1 MTSTFPSRLIRSS
14 SSWSHRPSCPS
25 SSLSSFFLIAWLAR
39 SRQVGDVLEAQAAAL
54 EDAYT
59 RPAWS
64 GGAEAEGVPLLLD
77 ERAEADG
84 ETDGDLVE
92 GDVHDPAEQR
102 DALAELDDG
111 HRVGR
116 LGREGARRD
125 TDHGEALDGALAAEG
140 HGLPGALVAGRTELP
155 RRDGELPAP
164 PAAHPG
170 ELALARALEEALQR
184 DRRLSHGR
192 TGSRARWRCCRRG
205 CG

>member
-1 MTSTFPSRLIRSS
+1 MGDASLPRLPCVTNESPVPVSSVSRRPPAMPSGR
-14 SSWSHRPSCPS
+14 
-25 SSLSSFFLIAWLAR
+25 
-39 SRQVGDVLEAQAAAL
+39 
-54 EDAYT
+54 
-59 RPAWS
+59 
-64 GGAEAEGVPLLLD
+64 AEAEGGPLLLD

-116 LGREGARRD
+116 VGREGARRD

-140 HGLPGALVAGRTELP
+140 HGPPGALVTGRTELP

-170 ELALARALEEALQR
+170 ELALARALEEVLQR
-184 DRRLSHGR
+184 DDRLSR
-192 TGSRARWRCCRRG
+192 TVAVLPRRVWVRPTRASPT
-205 CG
+205 

>member
-1 MTSTFPSRLIRSS
+1 MSRGMPSRRSS
-14 SSWSHRPSCPS
+14 TMRTSSRLRTTGKRWGRLARTTS
-25 SSLSSFFLIAWLAR
+25 SSQGR
-39 SRQVGDVLEAQAAAL
+39 V
-54 EDAYT
+54 T
-59 RPAWS
+59 WS
-64 GGAEAEGVPLLLD
+64 GGAEAEGGPLLLD